1 MPVVLASDLI
11 YELRNVE
18 PLVDL
23 IKQVLLPGGLCLMT
37 DQDRV
42 PSHVLRQTLADEG
55 FAFTTQAV
63 RAGEPGGTRR
73 YRGTLYRISRPA

>member
-1 MPVVLASDLI
+1 
-11 YELRNVE
+11 
-18 PLVDL
+18 
-23 IKQVLLPGGLCLMT
+23 MT

-55 FAFTTQAV
+55 FAFTTQAA

-73 YRGTLYRISRPA
+73 YKGTLYRITRPA